1 MTLATHE
8 AYLET
13 QVLTATPQRLRLMLI
28 EAALRSARAAHAA
41 WRENRLEPGD
51 QAVAHCREILCE
63 LIGGIRP
70 GESPTADR
78 VLGIYL
84 FLFTSL
90 TTAQLARDF
99 HRLGG
104 IICVLEEEQETWR
117 EICQQLPELQV
128 AQTST
133 TAREELAPSRVGGD
147 FAISS
152 PHFSPAPQASS
163 SSQFSIDA

>member
-1 MTLATHE
+1 MNLATHE

-28 EAALRSARAAHAA
+28 EAALRSARAAHSA
-41 WRENRLEPGD
+41 WRENLLEPGD
-51 QAVAHCREILCE
+51 QALARLREILCE

-90 TTAQLARDF
+90 TTAQHARDL

-104 IICVLEEEQETWR
+104 IIRVLEEEQETWR
-117 EICQQLPELQV
+117 EICQQLPELQI
-128 AQTST
+128 AQTSA
-133 TAREELAPSRVGGD
+133 TAREELAPSRVTSD
-147 FAISS
+147 FAFS